1 MQRKLLKLAKK
12 RKELQTDP
20 DRKYR
25 DLKRQI
31 AIKTPH

>member
-12 RKELQTDP
+12 RKEPHTDP

-25 DLKRQI
+25 DLTSNDK
-31 AIKTPH
+31 